1 MDVMLEEDKN
11 LKNSLKD
18 TSLLKTSTVVGPAP
32 YEAEGFRLGSYTKTN
47 KLVTALY
54 MVTDILDTN
63 EPLRNKLRSLGA
75 DIISDIS
82 SISGYKDLSN
92 FMSNKVSSIISLLDI
107 SSAMN
112 LISEMNCNI
121 LKKEFIELKQSVEES
136 KQGSILSLSEFFIDE
151 SPLLNK
157 EGEGGGNLNHHLA
170 LKGTPPQKGGDK
182 NNSKGHTTRI
192 GIQKGGTLLQALS
205 KVEGKAL
212 KDIKEIKVPKT
223 KSMSVRKSPAQYE
236 AGSFRSGFDNLKK
249 ERREEIIKI
258 IRMKDIATI
267 TDIKN
272 SASGVLIS
280 CGEKTLQR
288 ELASMVSDGVLKK
301 IGEKRWSKYF
311 L

>member
-1 MDVMLEEDKN
+1 MLEENKN
-11 LKNSLKD
+11 LKNPLKD
-18 TSLLKTSTVVGPAP
+18 TSFLKTSTVVGPTS
-32 YEAEGFRLGSYTKTN
+32 YEAEGFRLGSYSKTN
-47 KLVTALY
+47 KLITALY

-63 EPLRNKLRSLGA
+63 EPLRNKLRNLGVE
-75 DIISDIS
+75 ILSDI
-82 SISGYKDLSN
+82 
-92 FMSNKVSSIISLLDI
+92 MSKMPFDTNKINQVLSLLDI

-121 LKKEFIELKQSVEES
+121 LKKEFIELKQSVEEHS
-136 KQGSILSLSEFFIDE
+136 NKFTMFNNSISLVDFLKEDE
-151 SPLLNK
+151 SLDQKKEDIFLNK
-157 EGEGGGNLNHHLA
+157 
-170 LKGTPPQKGGDK
+170 GDI
-182 NNSKGHTTRI
+182 NVSNSKGHTTRI
-192 GIQKGGTLLQALS
+192 GIQKGSTLL
-205 KVEGKAL
+205 KAL
-212 KDIKEIKVPKT
+212 KDIKEIKTSKT
-223 KSMSVRKSPAQYE
+223 NTMSVKKNPAQYE

>member
-1 MDVMLEEDKN
+1 MLEENKN
-11 LKNSLKD
+11 LKNPLKD
-18 TSLLKTSTVVGPAP
+18 TSFLKTSTVVGPTS
-32 YEAEGFRLGSYTKTN
+32 YEAEGFRLGSYSKTN
-47 KLVTALY
+47 KLITALY

-63 EPLRNKLRSLGA
+63 EPLRNKLRSLGVE
-75 DIISDIS
+75 ILSDI
-82 SISGYKDLSN
+82 
-92 FMSNKVSSIISLLDI
+92 MSKMPFDTNKINQVLSLLDI
-107 SSAMN
+107 SFAMN

-121 LKKEFIELKQSVEES
+121 LKKEFIELKQSVKES
-136 KQGSILSLSEFFIDE
+136 KQGSILALSEFFIDE

-192 GIQKGGTLLQALS
+192 GIQKGSTLL
-205 KVEGKAL
+205 KAL
-212 KDIKEIKVPKT
+212 KDIKEIKTSKT
-223 KSMSVRKSPAQYE
+223 NTMSVKKNPAQYE

>member
-1 MDVMLEEDKN
+1 MLEENKN
-11 LKNSLKD
+11 LKNPLKD
-18 TSLLKTSTVVGPAP
+18 TSLLKTSTVVGPAS

-63 EPLRNKLRSLGA
+63 EPLKNKLRSLGT

-82 SISGYKDLSN
+82 NVSGYKDLSN

-121 LKKEFIELKQSVEES
+121 LKKEFIELKQSVEEYS
-136 KQGSILSLSEFFIDE
+136 NKFTMFNTGISLVDFLKEDE
-151 SPLLNK
+151 SLDQKKENNFLNK
-157 EGEGGGNLNHHLA
+157 
-170 LKGTPPQKGGDK
+170 GDINV

-192 GIQKGGTLLQALS
+192 GVQKGSTLL
-205 KVEGKAL
+205 KAL
-212 KDIKEIKVPKT
+212 KDIKEIKTSKT
-223 KSMSVRKSPAQYE
+223 NTMSNRN
-236 AGSFRSGFDNLKK
+236 FDNLKK
-249 ERREEIIKI
+249 ERREIIIKI
-258 IRMKDIATI
+258 IKEKNTATI

-288 ELASMVSDGVLKK
+288 ELVSMVSDGVLKK